1 MTGSWST
8 GRNKPYGYFR
18 CWRDNCLDV
27 SVAKDRMEQQFN
39 EYLYHT
45 GAKRP
50 VLLLL
55 ASIIRDA
62 WQDREKAAAVAATAH
77 AARLTELQ
85 NRKQRLVEAFVYEK
99 TLDSDTYDSERARIE
114 HQLETSLD
122 SMPVRKFNQDE
133 FDLALERTAAAM
145 TDLRAYWNQL
155 EDPWRPNFLAAV
167 FPDGLYHDGESL
179 GTADSPCFFYDGSLP
194 DTIEEALVAPMGFEP
209 TLPP

>member
-1 MTGSWST
+1 M
-8 GRNKPYGYFR
+8 
-18 CWRDNCLDV
+18 
-27 SVAKDRMEQQFN
+27 SVTKDRMERQSN
-39 EYLYHT
+39 EYLDRT

-55 ASIIRDA
+55 ASIRDA

-77 AARLTELQ
+77 AARLTVLQ

-99 TLDSDTYDSERARIE
+99 ALDSDTYDSERARIE

-122 SMPVRKFNQDE
+122 SMPVRKFSQDE
-133 FDLALERTAAAM
+133 FNLALERTAAAM

-155 EDPWRPNFLAAV
+155 EDQWRPNFLTAV

-179 GTADSPCFFYDGSLP
+179 GTADSPCFFYDGSLL
-194 DTIEEALVAPMGFEP
+194 DTIEEALVAPMVCCFR
-209 TLPP
+209 T